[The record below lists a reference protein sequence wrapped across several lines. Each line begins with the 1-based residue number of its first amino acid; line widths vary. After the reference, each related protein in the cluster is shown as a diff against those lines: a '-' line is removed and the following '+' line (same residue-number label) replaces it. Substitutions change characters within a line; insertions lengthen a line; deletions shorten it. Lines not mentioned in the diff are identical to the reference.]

1 MAAAEDPK
9 KAQIAKYIDRNPKS
23 VFSEFAHAALPDEI
37 TDLLSAMRAQDDRAT
52 SDNDQP
58 RSA

>member
-23 VFSEFAHAALPDEI
+23 VLSDFEHEDMPDEI

-52 SDNDQP
+52 SDND
-58 RSA
+58 